1 MASTPPN
8 FANNPTDP
16 QEIVVTA
23 PRVTAPTN
31 LSDEPLVIQTLLEN
45 EPSLAGTIDTSA
57 LNFTMPDADIVDETG
72 NVVGNIRG
80 GVVNFPPPAQ
90 AQWGPAK
97 DLRVKL
103 RVPEEYITPGTPSA
117 GPSDIIFKNGGILF
131 PYTPTISY
139 DNRAEYSEQ
148 KPTHSNYRQYF
159 YKNSSVGPINVVGKF
174 TVQNEFEGAVLLG
187 TLHLLRSLTKM
198 RFGDDELAGSPP
210 PVCRFD
216 GYGDYM
222 LYNVPVSIASWRHE
236 IPEGVDFISVGRPG
250 SSTTY
255 GHSLVPVIST
265 INIELNVMYSRREM
279 LAHNVPSW
287 LTGGLRY
294 KGYL

>member
-1 MASTPPN
+1 MASIPPN

-16 QEIVVTA
+16 EEIVVIAPRIARPATPREEPLVIRQLLEDEPSLVGEIDTSALAVDLPDIEDVVDPNEIVVTA
-23 PRVTAPTN
+23 DPR
-31 LSDEPLVIQTLLEN
+31 D
-45 EPSLAGTIDTSA
+45 
-57 LNFTMPDADIVDETG
+57 
-72 NVVGNIRG
+72 
-80 GVVNFPPPAQ
+80 PPAAM

-103 RVPEEYITPGTPSA
+103 RVPNEYITPGSPSA
-117 GPSDIIFKNGGILF
+117 GPSDIIYKNGGILF
-131 PYTPTISY
+131 PYTPSVSY
-139 DNRAEYSEQ
+139 DNKAEYADQS
-148 KPTHSNYRQYF
+148 PTHSNYKQYF
-159 YKNSSVGPINVVGKF
+159 YKNSSVGPITVAGKF

-222 LYNVPVSIASWRHE
+222 LYNVPVSLSSWRHE
-236 IPEGVDFISVGRPG
+236 IPEGVDFITVGRPG
-250 SSTTY
+250 SSGIY
-255 GHSLVPVIST
+255 GHSLVPAIST
-265 INIELNVMYSRREM
+265 INMELNVMYSRREM
-279 LAHNVPSW
+279 LTHNIPSW
-287 LTGGLRY
+287 LSGNLRY

>member
-16 QEIVVTA
+16 EEIVVVAPRTIALVSLTDEPIVIQAIEDIAPLGSIDMSALNVPLPDIEDNVPVNEIVVTA
-23 PRVTAPTN
+23 QRPN
-31 LSDEPLVIQTLLEN
+31 
-45 EPSLAGTIDTSA
+45 
-57 LNFTMPDADIVDETG
+57 
-72 NVVGNIRG
+72 
-80 GVVNFPPPAQ
+80 PPPAQ

-103 RVPEEYITPGTPSA
+103 RVPNEYITPGTPSA
-117 GPSDIIFKNGGILF
+117 GPSDIIQKNGGILF
-131 PYTPTISY
+131 PYTPSISY
-139 DNRAEYSEQ
+139 DNRVEYAEQ
-148 KPTHSNYRQYF
+148 KPTHSNYAQYF
-159 YKNSSVGPINVVGKF
+159 YKNSSVGPITVSGKF

-187 TLHLLRSLTKM
+187 TIHLLRALTKM
-198 RFGDDELAGSPP
+198 RFGDDDLAGSPP

-236 IPEGVDFISVGRPG
+236 IPEGVDFIAVGRPG
-250 SSTTY
+250 SSTMY
-255 GHSLVPVIST
+255 GHSLVPVVST

-287 LTGGLRY
+287 LEGGLRY

>member
-1 MASTPPN
+1 MASRPEN

-16 QEIVVTA
+16 EIVVVA
-23 PRVTAPTN
+23 SRIPPPPIIE
-31 LSDEPLVIQTLLEN
+31 EPLVISALSDQEISN
-45 EPSLAGTIDTSA
+45 LAGSIDTSA
-57 LNFTMPDADIVDETG
+57 LVVDLPDLSDVVPVDDGTP
-72 NVVGNIRG
+72 NANPS
-80 GVVNFPPPAQ
+80 NPPAAM

-103 RVPEEYITPGTPSA
+103 RVPEEYIAPGTPSA
-117 GPSDIIFKNGGILF
+117 GPSDIIYKNGGILF

-139 DNRAEYSEQ
+139 DNKAEYSPQ
-148 KPTHSNYRQYF
+148 TPVHSNYTQYF
-159 YKNSSVGPINVVGKF
+159 YKNSSVGPIIVSGKF

-198 RFGDDELAGSPP
+198 RFGDDDLAGSPP

-222 LYNVPVSIASWRHE
+222 LYNIPVSVSSWRHE
-236 IPEGVDFISVGRPG
+236 IPEGVDFIAVGRPG

-255 GHSLVPVIST
+255 GRSLVPVVST
-265 INIELNVMYSRREM
+265 INLELNVMYSRREM

-287 LTGGLRY
+287 LSGGLRY

>member
-1 MASTPPN
+1 MASRPEN

-16 QEIVVTA
+16 EIVVVA
-23 PRVTAPTN
+23 PSITPPPRTE
-31 LSDEPLVIQTLLEN
+31 EPLVIRALTD
-45 EPSLAGTIDTSA
+45 EPLTLAGSLDTSA
-57 LNFTMPDADIVDETG
+57 LLVDTPDLSDVVPVDDATP
-72 NVVGNIRG
+72 NANP
-80 GVVNFPPPAQ
+80 VNPPAAV

-117 GPSDIIFKNGGILF
+117 GPSDIIHKNGGILF
-131 PYTPTISY
+131 PYTPTITY
-139 DNRAEYSEQ
+139 DNKAEYSPQ
-148 KPTHSNYRQYF
+148 TPVHSNYTQYF
-159 YKNSSVGPINVVGKF
+159 YKNSSVGPITVTGKF

-187 TLHLLRSLTKM
+187 TLHLLRALTKM
-198 RFGDDELAGSPP
+198 RFGDDDLAGSPP

-222 LYNVPVSIASWRHE
+222 LYNIPVSVSSWRHE
-236 IPEGVDFISVGRPG
+236 IPEGVDFIAVGRPG
-250 SSTTY
+250 SATTY
-255 GHSLVPVIST
+255 GRSLVPVVST
-265 INIELNVMYSRREM
+265 INLELNIMYSRREM

-287 LTGGLRY
+287 LSGSLRY

>member
-16 QEIVVTA
+16 EEIVVTA
-23 PRVTAPTN
+23 PRITAPPRSN
-31 LSDEPLVIQTLLEN
+31 EPLVIQALLDDA
-45 EPSLAGTIDTSA
+45 PLVGAIDNSA
-57 LNFTMPDADIVDETG
+57 LNIPLPDISDVTG
-72 NVVGNIRG
+72 GALDNIKG
-80 GVVNFPPPAQ
+80 GVVNYPPPAQ

-103 RVPEEYITPGTPSA
+103 RVPSEYITPGTPSA
-117 GPSDIIFKNGGILF
+117 GPSDIIYKNGGILF
-131 PYTPTISY
+131 PYTPSVTM
-139 DNRAEYSEQ
+139 DNKVEYASET
-148 KPTHSNYRQYF
+148 PPHSNYAQYF
-159 YKNSSVGPINVVGKF
+159 YKNSAVGPITVSGKF

-187 TLHLLRSLTKM
+187 TIHLLRALTKM
-198 RFGDDELAGSPP
+198 RFGDDPLAGSPP

-222 LYNVPVSIASWRHE
+222 FYNVPVALSSWRQE
-236 IPEGVDFISVGRPG
+236 IPEGVDYIAVGRPG

-255 GHSLVPVIST
+255 GHSLVPTICT
-265 INIELNVMYSRREM
+265 INLELNVMYSRREM
-279 LAHNVPSW
+279 LSHNVPSW
-287 LTGGLRY
+287 LSGSLRY

>member
-1 MASTPPN
+1 MATTPEN

-16 QEIVVTA
+16 EIVVVA
-23 PRVTAPTN
+23 PSITPPP
-31 LSDEPLVIQTLLEN
+31 LDDEPLVIRALAEEEISIVGSLDPSTLVVDL
-45 EPSLAGTIDTSA
+45 PDLTDVVTVDDAI
-57 LNFTMPDADIVDETG
+57 PDA
-72 NVVGNIRG
+72 NPAN
-80 GVVNFPPPAQ
+80 PPAAV

-103 RVPEEYITPGTPSA
+103 RVPDEYITPGTPSA
-117 GPSDIIFKNGGILF
+117 GPSDIIHKNGGILF

-148 KPTHSNYRQYF
+148 KPTHSNYAQYF
-159 YKNSSVGPINVVGKF
+159 YKNSSVGPITVTGKF

-198 RFGDDELAGSPP
+198 RFGDDDLAGSPP

-236 IPEGVDFISVGRPG
+236 IPEGVDFIAVGRPG
-250 SSTTY
+250 SATTY
-255 GHSLVPVIST
+255 GRSLVPSIST
-265 INIELNVMYSRREM
+265 INLELNVMYSRREM

-287 LTGGLRY
+287 LSGSLRY